1 MPSSNHYISTRGG
14 EEPLGF
20 CDAVMSGL
28 AADGGLLLPE
38 TIPDVSGKLD
48 RWQKLPYP
56 ELAAEV
62 MACFIGKDDLSR
74 AVLDELVQRSYQAF
88 SHSDIVPIVPVGD
101 LHVMELFHG
110 PTLAFKDIAL
120 QFLGHLFEHIL
131 EKRQTQLTILGATSG
146 DTGSAAIAGVRGK
159 PSIEIF
165 IMHPRGRVSPIQE
178 RQMTT
183 VTDDNVHNIAI
194 EGTFDDG
201 QRILKDLFGDLNLRA
216 TLHLGAVN
224 SVNWARVLAQTV
236 YYFHAAFRLR
246 ERTGCSEIQVSVP
259 TGNFGDIFAGYIAR
273 RMGAPIRR
281 LILATNANDILTR
294 FFATGQYQLSDVHNT
309 LSPSMDI
316 QVASNFERYLY
327 YRLEEDPVRV
337 TAAMAE
343 FKRTGEI
350 AVPGDD
356 EAFSAGQCDDEQTLQ
371 TIAHYY
377 NEHNYLV
384 DPHTAVGM
392 HVAEAHLQPDC
403 PTACLATAHPAKF
416 QDAIQR
422 AVGENIAHHPAID
435 SLFDLPTRCDTLPAE
450 REAIVEFINATL
462 RQRGLL

>member
-1 MPSSNHYISTRGG
+1 MPSASHYISTRSGG
-14 EEPLGF
+14 EPLGF
-20 CDAVMSGL
+20 RDAVMTGL
-28 AADGGLLLPE
+28 APDGGLLLPE
-38 TIPDVSGKLD
+38 KIPDVSGKLD
-48 RWQKLPYP
+48 RWQTLAYP

-62 MACFIGKDDLSR
+62 MACFIGRDLPR

-88 SHSDIVPIVPVGD
+88 SHADIVPVVPVGE

-131 EKRQTQLTILGATSG
+131 EERQTHLNILGATSG

-165 IMHPRGRVSPIQE
+165 IMHPHGRVSPIQE

-201 QRILKDLFGDLNLRA
+201 QRILKDLFSDPELRES
-216 TLHLGAVN
+216 LHLGAVN

-246 ERTGCSEIQVSVP
+246 ERTGCSEIQASVP

-281 LILATNANDILTR
+281 LILATNANDILAR
-294 FFATGQYQLSDVHNT
+294 FFSTGRYELGEVHNT

-327 YRLEEDPVRV
+327 YRLDQDPEHVI
-337 TAAMAE
+337 AAMDE
-343 FKRTGEI
+343 FKRTGKLD
-350 AVPGDD
+350 VPGRD
-356 EAFSAGQCDDEQTLQ
+356 EAFTAGQCNDEQTLE
-371 TIAHYY
+371 TIAHYHT
-377 NEHNYLV
+377 EHNYLL

-392 HVAEAHLQPDC
+392 RVAETCLQPDC
-403 PTACLATAHPAKF
+403 PTVCLATAHPAKF

-422 AVGENIAHHPAID
+422 AVGENVAHHPAID

-450 REAIVEFINATL
+450 RQAVVDFIHTTL
-462 RQRGLL
+462 QQRGLL

>member
-1 MPSSNHYISTRGG
+1 MPSSNNYISTRGG
-14 EEPLGF
+14 EEPIGF
-20 CDAVMSGL
+20 CDAVMTGL

-38 TIPDVSGKLD
+38 KIPDVRGKLN
-48 RWQKLPYP
+48 RWQGLPYP
-56 ELAAEV
+56 RLAAEV
-62 MACFIGKDDLSR
+62 MACFIGKGDLPR
-74 AVLDELVQRSYQAF
+74 ATLDKLVQRSYKAF
-88 SHSDIVPIVPVGD
+88 THPDVAPVVPVGE

-131 EKRQTQLTILGATSG
+131 EERRTHLNILGATSG

-183 VTDDNVHNIAI
+183 VLDDNVHNIAI

-201 QRILKDLFGDLNLRA
+201 QRILKELFGDLKLRE

-246 ERTGCSEIQVSVP
+246 ERTGCKQIQVAVP

-281 LILATNANDILTR
+281 LILATNANDILAR
-294 FFATGQYQLSDVHNT
+294 FFATGRYQLGDVHNT

-337 TAAMAE
+337 ATAMAE
-343 FKRTGEI
+343 FKRTGEL

-356 EAFSAGQCDDEQTLQ
+356 EAFTAGQCDDEQTLE
-371 TIAHYY
+371 TIAHYHH
-377 NEHNYLV
+377 EHNYLV

-392 HVAEAHLQPDC
+392 NVAEAHLQPDC
-403 PTACLATAHPAKF
+403 PTVCLATAHPAKF

-422 AVGENIAHHPAID
+422 AVGKNVAHHPAI
-435 SLFDLPTRCDTLPAE
+435 STLFDLNARCDTLPAE
-450 REAIVEFINATL
+450 RRAIVEFIKTTL
-462 RQRGLL
+462 RERGLL